1 MHFRWDRGILRS
13 SGADALSYIHCDASL
28 LSHCDE
34 IRHNSH
40 PHAGPSLTTE
50 VQAILFTY
58 ICALQPPLYRMD
70 AFLDQ
75 NLARNLFDEL
85 RALII
90 HWIPVHFGPQSLCI
104 AAPAVLPVF
113 PHLSSNP
120 RVWRSKPHLVDI
132 FLSAVENVTIG
143 VFEIP
148 PEICDNLL
156 RPFAP
161 TADLVL
167 RAMEKSVASYRA
179 VGLISRIRVH
189 PVQDG
194 PDVLYYP
201 IEHFYLI
208 ILPEFVPLRLEHV
221 AARFLQQCVLC
232 GELLPHPGP
241 RLCPNH
247 VFINV
252 G

>member
-1 MHFRWDRGILRS
+1 
-13 SGADALSYIHCDASL
+13 DALWYIHCDASL

-34 IRHNSH
+34 VRHNSH

-50 VQAILFTY
+50 VQAIPFTY

-70 AFLDQ
+70 ASLDR
-75 NLARNLFDEL
+75 NLARILHGL
-85 RALII
+85 LLVRRTPP
-90 HWIPVHFGPQSLCI
+90 WIPVHFGPQI
-104 AAPAVLPVF
+104 F
-113 PHLSSNP
+113 PHLSSNL
-120 RVWRSKPHLVDI
+120 RVRRPKPHLCTH
-132 FLSAVENVTIG
+132 FLSAAGNVTLG

-156 RPFAP
+156 RPFKP

-167 RAMEKSVASYRA
+167 RAMEISVASDRA

-201 IEHFYLI
+201 IEHFHLM
-208 ILPEFVPLRLEHV
+208 ILPEFVRLRLGHV
-221 AARFLQQCVLC
+221 AARFLQQCLLC

-247 VFINV
+247 VFINTSV
-252 G
+252 RTSFAPSNP